1 MSVQTDGDA
10 SPASNGDEYDRE
22 DDEAEHARRWPYAV
36 FRRWPYAVFAAAV
49 LALLYLVIC
58 RMTDPRL
65 TLDYL
70 SALIWPALLGT
81 ALFWLRVPLRS
92 KVADLIKV
100 GVGPAQVEFANRN
113 LERGLADPTAT
124 VLKKITA
131 PDEGHLTLTGEGNL
145 TLTGV
150 TGVDTTTADGPADQN
165 NASKAGDDMSD
176 TQPQGNGKPYVADI
190 RASDQAHRHTIRRRW
205 ERIQEQKAIEKIIE
219 ESAAWGYDMAKAGA
233 KSYPIPTVD
242 WTPAGR
248 PLITSAR
255 VPGSGEGRSHPG
267 GANLQMHRAMLE
279 RELRD
284 VDEMVQG
291 TLNRLAAANGT
302 ESADVKHDLEA
313 AITLQHQ
320 LRNELARLGQ
330 AP

>member
-1 MSVQTDGDA
+1 MSVQTDGHA
-10 SPASNGDEYDRE
+10 SPASNGYE
-22 DDEAEHARRWPYAV
+22 DDGEDDKAEHARRWPYAV
-36 FRRWPYAVFAAAV
+36 FAVALLV
-49 LALLYLVIC
+49 LLYLVIY

-70 SALIWPALLGT
+70 RALIWPALLGA

-100 GVGPAQVEFANRN
+100 GVGPAQAEFANRN
-113 LERGLADPTAT
+113 LERGLAEPTAT

-131 PDEGHLTLTGEGNL
+131 SDEGHLTLTSEGNL
-145 TLTGV
+145 TLTGDI
-150 TGVDTTTADGPADQN
+150 GVGSTTADGPADPN
-165 NASKAGDDMSD
+165 KASKDGEDTSDAQLQGD
-176 TQPQGNGKPYVADI
+176 GKPDVAASQ
-190 RASDQAHRHTIRRRW
+190 ASDLAHRHAIQRRW

-233 KSYPIPTVD
+233 KSYPIPTID

-248 PLITSAR
+248 PLITLAR

-267 GANLQMHRAMLE
+267 VANREVRRAILE
-279 RELRD
+279 RELTA
-284 VDEMVQG
+284 VDQHVQNA
-291 TLNRLAAANGT
+291 LNRLPATKGMEAT
-302 ESADVKHDLEA
+302 EMRQDLEEA
-313 AITLQHQ
+313 MTLRNQ
-320 LRNELARLGQ
+320 LSNELARLGQ